1 MISLIEKSK
10 PALAELCRR
19 FEVRRLY
26 LFGSGT
32 SARFNANTSDLDFL
46 VELADRQPTKSYADR
61 YLGLAEALERLF
73 GRHVDLVTE
82 RQKPNGC
89 TTTLDRHTAGNE
101 LLSALILSLSLYADH
116 RHRRR
121 CLSKAVGHAF
131 LSTTR
136 RDAQRQD
143 LLRAS
148 IHVDL
153 RRQLDQCGG
162 PTQLHSP
169 DQI

>member
-32 SARFNANTSDLDFL
+32 GGRFDASSSDLDFL

-73 GRHVDLVTE
+73 GRSVDLLTE
-82 RQKPNGC
+82 Q
-89 TTTLDRHTAGNE
+89 
-101 LLSALILSLSLYADH
+101 
-116 RHRRR
+116 
-121 CLSKAVGHAF
+121 
-131 LSTTR
+131 
-136 RDAQRQD
+136 
-143 LLRAS
+143 S
-148 IHVDL
+148 IRNPYL
-153 RRQLDQCGG
+153 RREVEKTQQLVYEQRSEET
-162 PTQLHSP
+162 PV
-169 DQI
+169 